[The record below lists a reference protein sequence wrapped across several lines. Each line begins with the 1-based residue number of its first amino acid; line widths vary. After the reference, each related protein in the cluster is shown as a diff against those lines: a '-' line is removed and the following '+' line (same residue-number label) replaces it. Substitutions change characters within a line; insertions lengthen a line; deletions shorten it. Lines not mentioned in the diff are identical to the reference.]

1 MRCISV
7 CAFRE
12 CYTPIGWDYPNIT
25 RPFSIIYYALGG
37 SAFYTVN
44 GVEKPFK
51 KNHLYILPA
60 NRVFSLLELP
70 QDKFYS
76 LYIHAYTFPEINSV
90 VEIDVSSDEFI
101 ADTLKMTRT
110 YAKKSRDK
118 ELYINRLTDMLLS
131 YIFRASAIEDGT
143 LPVRVKKYIDSN
155 FVEVFKDA
163 DLSNRFNYSNSHISK
178 LFKAEYKQT
187 PKQYAGRLILR
198 EIIILLHEGLHIS
211 EIARRLSFSSPENL
225 SRFFRTIY
233 GCSPT
238 EYVKYY
244 RNFPI

>member
-1 MRCISV
+1 MQCISV
-7 CAFRE
+7 IAFRE
-12 CYTPIGWDYPNIT
+12 CITGANWDYPNIT

-60 NRVFSLLELP
+60 NRVFSLRELP

-90 VEIDVSSDEFI
+90 VEIDISSDEFI

-131 YIFRASAIEDGT
+131 YIFRASAIKDGA

-198 EIIILLHEGLHIS
+198 EIIVLLYSELPIA

-225 SRFFRTIY
+225 CRFFKSAY
-233 GCSPT
+233 NCSPT
-238 EYVKYY
+238 EYLQKYKS
-244 RNFPI
+244 FPL